1 MAPCLIHLEI
11 INCEGYK
18 FDQALYKIISIT
30 MLVSKF
36 KVLLK
41 TLGDSGV
48 SHSVTTKESWYSSL
62 KNIYGI
68 QGPNFDGYISN
79 VYSENNSLNIEC
91 YTVEGPEEAERL
103 LAIKGSPA
111 EWLEYKKIAVATAIL
126 IHAATLGYE
135 VHDHT
140 LIPL

>member
-1 MAPCLIHLEI
+1 MI
-11 INCEGYK
+11 
-18 FDQALYKIISIT
+18 
-30 MLVSKF
+30 VSKF

-41 TLGDSGV
+41 TLVDPGV
-48 SHSVTTKESWYSSL
+48 TMKESWYSSL

-79 VYSENNSLNIEC
+79 VYTEKDSLNIEC

-103 LAIKGSPA
+103 LAIKGNPA

-126 IHAATLGYE
+126 IHAAHLGYQ
-135 VHDHT
+135 VHEHT
-140 LIPL
+140 VKCLN

>member
-1 MAPCLIHLEI
+1 
-11 INCEGYK
+11 
-18 FDQALYKIISIT
+18 

-48 SHSVTTKESWYSSL
+48 SHSVITKESWYSSL

-79 VYSENNSLNIEC
+79 VYTEKDSLSIEC

-103 LAIKGSPA
+103 LAIKGNPA

-126 IHAATLGYE
+126 IHAAHLGYE
-135 VHDHT
+135 VHEHK

>member
-1 MAPCLIHLEI
+1 
-11 INCEGYK
+11 
-18 FDQALYKIISIT
+18 

-41 TLGDSGV
+41 TLVDPGV
-48 SHSVTTKESWYSSL
+48 ITKESWYSSL

-79 VYSENNSLNIEC
+79 VYTENDSLSIEC

-103 LAIKGSPA
+103 LAIKGNPR

-126 IHAATLGYE
+126 IHARYLGYE
-135 VHDHT
+135 VHYHK